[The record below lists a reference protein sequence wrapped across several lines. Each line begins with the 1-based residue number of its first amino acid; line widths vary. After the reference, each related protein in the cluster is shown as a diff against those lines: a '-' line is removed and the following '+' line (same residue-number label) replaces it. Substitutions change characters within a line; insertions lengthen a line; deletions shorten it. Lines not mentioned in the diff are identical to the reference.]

1 MGVHGIARPYFEN
14 QKQTENFCLSERKI
28 VASCFHN
35 KGKMI
40 SVQSQLHGRINN
52 MVGILAAEGKSLI
65 LAIQNPVANIK
76 NPPQA
81 LKSAIISGVVSGRM
95 NFANKNR
102 LEKMTNWGRAIVET
116 TKPRLAAKIVAE
128 NRSRIDLEINRLES
142 PVIPASSRP
151 RPHQRKQVAN
161 FSL

>member
-1 MGVHGIARPYFEN
+1 
-14 QKQTENFCLSERKI
+14 
-28 VASCFHN
+28 
-35 KGKMI
+35 
-40 SVQSQLHGRINN
+40 

-116 TKPRLAAKIVAE
+116 TKPRLAGKIVAE
-128 NRSRIDLEINRLES
+128 NKSRIDLEINRLES